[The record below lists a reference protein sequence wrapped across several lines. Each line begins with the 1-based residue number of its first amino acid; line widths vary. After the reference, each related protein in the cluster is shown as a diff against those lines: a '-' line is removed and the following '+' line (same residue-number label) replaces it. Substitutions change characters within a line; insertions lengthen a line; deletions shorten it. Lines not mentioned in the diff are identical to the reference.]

1 MQEKEKPNIETGDS
15 KQIISVLADS
25 FMKCPLMKDGAFN
38 IDYLGA
44 GPIQYALEVLPC
56 NPLIRKYVDGSG
68 VYRYLFAFTSR
79 EYCNQQRMQAI
90 DNSAFYEDFFNWV
103 ESLNRKDKDGKPQ
116 LPDLSGCKGL
126 TAKSIHCLT
135 NGYAFEGTMENARY
149 QIQVELQY
157 IKEVSE

>member
-1 MQEKEKPNIETGDS
+1 MSENTVTGES
-15 KQIISVLADS
+15 KQIINVLAD
-25 FMKCPLMKDGAFN
+25 FFLDCPLMKDGKFS
-38 IDYLGA
+38 IDYLGSD
-44 GPIQYALEVLPC
+44 PIQYALEILPC
-56 NPLIRKYVDGSG
+56 NPLIKKYIDGSG

-90 DNSAFYEDFFNWV
+90 NNSAFYESFFDWV
-103 ESLNRKDKDGKPQ
+103 ETLNHKDESGKSR
-116 LPDLSGCKGL
+116 LPDLSVCSGL

-157 IKEVSE
+157 IKEVQEWH